1 MKKILMIATGGT
13 IASKGTADGLAPE
26 LTSQDILHY
35 IPSLKDICEV
45 ETLQLCNLDSTNIS
59 MEHWMM
65 MANAIEEKYEKYAGF
80 VICHGTDTM
89 AYTASALSYLVQ
101 HSPKPIVLTG
111 SQKPVDMEIT
121 DARAN
126 LLDSFIYASSDDAC
140 GVQIVFSGKVILGTR
155 ARKVRTKSFQAFTSI
170 NYPSLAVIQ
179 DGRKIQYIHQV
190 KAATAEFYHKMDP
203 KVGLL
208 KLIPGIDGDYL
219 RYFLERNDAIIIESF
234 GVGGLPMGERY
245 HFGEAI
251 EWGINQGKTIVMTT
265 QVPNE
270 GSDMTIYQ
278 VGHHLKQYDSVLEAY
293 DMTTEAVVTKL
304 MWILGQTREPAGI
317 RRLFYT
323 TVAQDILYNESR

>member
-65 MANAIEEKYEKYAGF
+65 MTNAIEEKYEKYDGF

-208 KLIPGIDGDYL
+208 KLIPGIDGKVL
-219 RYFLERNDAIIIESF
+219 DALFPSYSGLIIESF
-234 GVGGLPMGERY
+234 GVGGLPHYENDNFIDAIA
-245 HFGEAI
+245 HWIEA
-251 EWGINQGKTIVMTT
+251 GKPVCMAT
-265 QVPNE
+265 QVTHE
-270 GSDMTIYQ
+270 GSDMEVYQ
-278 VGHHLKQYDSVLEAY
+278 VGKIIKERFPVLESY
-293 DMTTEAVVTKL
+293 DMTLEASVTKM
-304 MWILGQTREPAGI
+304 MWALGQTRDMEKFKE
-317 RRLFYT
+317 LFYT
-323 TVAQDILYNESR
+323 TINHDLLFL

>member
-13 IASKGTADGLAPE
+13 IASKGTADGLVPE

-65 MANAIEEKYEKYAGF
+65 MANAIEEKYEKYDGF

>member
-1 MKKILMIATGGT
+1 MIATGGT

-65 MANAIEEKYEKYAGF
+65 MANAIEEKYEKYDGF

-126 LLDSFIYASSDDAC
+126 LLDSFILHPQMMPAVCRLSFPEKLFWEQEPEKS
-140 GVQIVFSGKVILGTR
+140 GQRVFRLLQVLI
-155 ARKVRTKSFQAFTSI
+155 
-170 NYPSLAVIQ
+170 IQ
-179 DGRKIQYIHQV
+179 
-190 KAATAEFYHKMDP
+190 
-203 KVGLL
+203 
-208 KLIPGIDGDYL
+208 
-219 RYFLERNDAIIIESF
+219 
-234 GVGGLPMGERY
+234 
-245 HFGEAI
+245 
-251 EWGINQGKTIVMTT
+251 
-265 QVPNE
+265 
-270 GSDMTIYQ
+270 
-278 VGHHLKQYDSVLEAY
+278 VL
-293 DMTTEAVVTKL
+293 
-304 MWILGQTREPAGI
+304 Q
-317 RRLFYT
+317 
-323 TVAQDILYNESR
+323 

>member
-65 MANAIEEKYEKYAGF
+65 MANAIEERYEKYDGF

-126 LLDSFIYASSDDAC
+126 LLDSFIYASSDECLRCSDC
-140 GVQIVFSGKVILGTR
+140 FFRKSYSGNQSQKSPDKEFSG
-155 ARKVRTKSFQAFTSI
+155 
-170 NYPSLAVIQ
+170 
-179 DGRKIQYIHQV
+179 
-190 KAATAEFYHKMDP
+190 FYK
-203 KVGLL
+203 
-208 KLIPGIDGDYL
+208 Y
-219 RYFLERNDAIIIESF
+219 
-234 GVGGLPMGERY
+234 
-245 HFGEAI
+245 
-251 EWGINQGKTIVMTT
+251 
-265 QVPNE
+265 
-270 GSDMTIYQ
+270 
-278 VGHHLKQYDSVLEAY
+278 
-293 DMTTEAVVTKL
+293 
-304 MWILGQTREPAGI
+304 
-317 RRLFYT
+317 
-323 TVAQDILYNESR
+323 

>member
-65 MANAIEEKYEKYAGF
+65 MANAIEEKYEKYDGF

-179 DGRKIQYIHQV
+179 DGR
-190 KAATAEFYHKMDP
+190 
-203 KVGLL
+203 
-208 KLIPGIDGDYL
+208 
-219 RYFLERNDAIIIESF
+219 
-234 GVGGLPMGERY
+234 
-245 HFGEAI
+245 
-251 EWGINQGKTIVMTT
+251 
-265 QVPNE
+265 
-270 GSDMTIYQ
+270 
-278 VGHHLKQYDSVLEAY
+278 
-293 DMTTEAVVTKL
+293 
-304 MWILGQTREPAGI
+304 
-317 RRLFYT
+317 
-323 TVAQDILYNESR
+323 

>member
-1 MKKILMIATGGT
+1 MIATGGT

-65 MANAIEEKYEKYAGF
+65 MANAIEEKYEKYDGF

-140 GVQIVFSGKVILGTR
+140 GVQIVFSGKR
-155 ARKVRTKSFQAFTSI
+155 SFTFNAPCISISNITSI
-170 NYPSLAVIQ
+170 PCS
-179 DGRKIQYIHQV
+179 
-190 KAATAEFYHKMDP
+190 
-203 KVGLL
+203 
-208 KLIPGIDGDYL
+208 
-219 RYFLERNDAIIIESF
+219 SF
-234 GVGGLPMGERY
+234 C
-245 HFGEAI
+245 I
-251 EWGINQGKTIVMTT
+251 T
-265 QVPNE
+265 
-270 GSDMTIYQ
+270 
-278 VGHHLKQYDSVLEAY
+278 
-293 DMTTEAVVTKL
+293 
-304 MWILGQTREPAGI
+304 
-317 RRLFYT
+317 
-323 TVAQDILYNESR
+323 